1 MSLWKAIAKNEIRL
15 RTCRFR
21 NYRALFFVLLYSL
34 LSIWAFFLCPLLFD
48 LFMPTLIEQVP
59 QILIA
64 VALTMEYILM
74 AFFLA
79 IIIYPLNTIYR
90 RTEIGFKEILLASPA
105 SSGDIFLG
113 EFIGKLPIYSAGLLL
128 LAPILIGMINPII
141 NLNLI
146 QYIVIYVCIFGM
158 ILFAALLGSIIS
170 SWLEHK
176 IAKSER
182 ARDLGKVLLFLL
194 SIAMVAITYS
204 LQFLFE
210 YLADNPEL
218 KNWVMIYPALWFSN
232 IILYIIKPSLINTYI
247 LNIWSSSALA
257 IFIPIIILFIAYK
270 YANKFFTVEGAIEKI
285 SSIIDKE
292 NKFYL
297 LIRKLSGHKWEGLII
312 TQLKEFLRRRET
324 IMKIVY
330 LCGLV
335 SVLGVIFSFTMEGL
349 TDLIG
354 QSIIMVLLIIMGGMM
369 YGLLFGSYI
378 FVGTKDLIWVYKRSP
393 RNIHS
398 LVYSYLIA
406 MFIFN
411 ALMALGITIF
421 FTFYF
426 NFDIFNIIFFFT
438 FYLINSE
445 IVIFQA
451 VGIQCLN
458 PSFEEKGRAM
468 TTNILALMV
477 LQMIPLQ
484 FIFILVLI
492 LFPKPSSPELAK
504 FLFLTPMLLVALASS
519 LPLFYFGLRK
529 LSKLE

>member
-15 RTCRFR
+15 RTSLFR
-21 NYRALFFVLLYSL
+21 NHRVLFFIILYLLL
-34 LSIWAFFLCPLLFD
+34 LVWAFYLCPLLFD
-48 LFMPTLIEQVP
+48 LFMPTLVEQVP

-64 VALTMEYILM
+64 VALTMEYIMM

-79 IIIYPLNTIYR
+79 ILIYPLNTVFR

-105 SSGDIFLG
+105 SPGDIFLG
-113 EFIGKLPIYSAGLLL
+113 EFIGKFPIYSAGLLL

-158 ILFAALLGSIIS
+158 ILFAALLGSILS

-176 IAKSER
+176 IAQSER
-182 ARDLGKVLLFLL
+182 SRDLGKVLLFLL
-194 SIAMVAITYS
+194 SIAMVAIIYS
-204 LQFLFE
+204 LQFLFNF
-210 YLADNPEL
+210 LANNPEI
-218 KNWVMIYPALWFSN
+218 KNWVMFYPSLWFSN
-232 IILYIIKPSLINTYI
+232 IILYFMEPSLISSYI
-247 LNIWSSSALA
+247 LNIWTSSALA
-257 IFIPIIILFIAYK
+257 IVVPILVLFIAYK
-270 YANKFFTVEGAIEKI
+270 NANKFFTVEGALEKM
-285 SSIIDKE
+285 SSIIEKE

-297 LIRKLSGHKWEGLII
+297 LIRKVTGHKWEGLII

-335 SVLGVIFSFTMEGL
+335 SVLGVIFSFTMKGL
-349 TDLIG
+349 EDLVG
-354 QSIIMVLLIIMGGMM
+354 QAIIIVLLIYMGGMM

-398 LVYSYLIA
+398 LVYSYLIT

-411 ALMALGITIF
+411 FLMALGITIF
-421 FTFYF
+421 FSIYF
-426 NFDIFNIIFFFT
+426 EFDFFNIIFFFS

-468 TTNILALMV
+468 TTNILSLMV
-477 LQMIPLQ
+477 LQVVPFQLIL
-484 FIFILVLI
+484 ILILVS
-492 LFPKPSSPELAK
+492 FPKPSSPIVAK
-504 FLFLTPMLLVALASS
+504 FILLTPILLVALASS
-519 LPLFYFGLRK
+519 IPLLFFGLRK
-529 LSKLE
+529 LNKLE